1 MRSLL
6 VFLSIILTL
15 DLFAVGVARAEC
27 FDPAIEAGFAA
38 KDPLTESLVVTQL
51 TPTARGAKWG
61 DTIAGIAV
69 KGQYFGCRIKQAA
82 IARVTTGKKKFSLY
96 LPLRDSHVQGF
107 EIDISTESRRI
118 LASRAIQ
125 VPWEVV
131 DRTQGV
137 TGACSAST
145 PTTFEGFLYG
155 ALRNA
160 KSRRCTQA
168 EISAFVG
175 QPRPRPKKSR

>member
-1 MRSLL
+1 MRPFIVSLFFF
-6 VFLSIILTL
+6 VLTL
-15 DLFAVGVARAEC
+15 ACFEVRAAAC
-27 FDPAIEAGFAA
+27 FDAAIEAGYAA

-51 TPTARGAKWG
+51 APPARGAKWG
-61 DTIAGIAV
+61 DTIAGVAV
-69 KGQYFGCRIKQAA
+69 KGQYFGCRVAQAA
-82 IARVTTGKKKFSLY
+82 IARKTNGVKKFSVY
-96 LPLRDSHVQGF
+96 LPLKDSHVQGF
-107 EIDISTESRRI
+107 EVDISMESRRI
-118 LASRAIQ
+118 LAARAIQ

-137 TGACSAST
+137 TGACALST

-160 KSRRCTQA
+160 KARRCTEA

-175 QPRPRPKKSR
+175 QPRPRPAKAH

>member
-1 MRSLL
+1 MHQHFTLFSILISLG
-6 VFLSIILTL
+6 FMTTEIAHS
-15 DLFAVGVARAEC
+15 EC
-27 FDPAIEAGFAA
+27 FDPAIEAGYAA

-51 TPTARGAKWG
+51 APALRGAKWG
-61 DTIAGIAV
+61 DTIAGVAV
-69 KGQYFGCRIKQAA
+69 KGQYFGCRITQAA
-82 IARVTTGKKKFSLY
+82 IAPKTNGVKKFSLY

-107 EIDISTESRRI
+107 EVDVSTESRRI

-125 VPWEVV
+125 VPWDVV
-131 DRTQGV
+131 DRSQGV
-137 TGACSAST
+137 TGVCSSST

-160 KSRRCTQA
+160 KSRRCTEA

-175 QPRPRPKKSR
+175 QPRPRPKKAH